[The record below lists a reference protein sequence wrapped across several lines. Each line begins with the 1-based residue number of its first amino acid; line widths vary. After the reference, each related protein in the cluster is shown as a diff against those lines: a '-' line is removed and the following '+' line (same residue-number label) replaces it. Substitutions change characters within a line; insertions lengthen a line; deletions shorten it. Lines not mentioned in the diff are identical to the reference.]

1 MSLNNK
7 NMEDYNIY
15 KFLEERV
22 VQNGHTHTSMFNPK
36 GSYFIEEHDL
46 DTFYEYYEKALFDN
60 ELHITEKHCDISPMI
75 IDLDF
80 KYELETFERKH
91 KLNHIEKIV
100 NLYVSE
106 ICNLFELEK
115 NDKRLI
121 SFIFERDEL
130 YKNKGITKDGIHIL
144 FPNIVSHPD
153 AQYYIRNNIL
163 KKIGEIISELGL
175 KNVISDVVDK
185 SVIVPNTTWFYMEV
199 IKIDQKET
207 LID

>member
-1 MSLNNK
+1 MSLNNE
-7 NMEDYNIY
+7 NMENYNIY
-15 KFLEERV
+15 KFLEERA
-22 VQNGHTHTSMFNPK
+22 VQSGHTHISICNPK
-36 GSYFIEEHDL
+36 GSYYIEEHDL
-46 DTFYEYYEKALFDN
+46 DIFYEYYEKELFNN
-60 ELHITEKHCDISPMI
+60 ELHITERHCEISPMI

-91 KLNHIEKIV
+91 KISHIQKIIK
-100 NLYVSE
+100 LYVSE
-106 ICNLFELEK
+106 ICNLFELEN

-121 SFIFERDEL
+121 SFVFERDEL

-144 FPNIVSHPD
+144 FPNIVSYPD

-163 KKIGEIISELGL
+163 KKIGEIIADLGL